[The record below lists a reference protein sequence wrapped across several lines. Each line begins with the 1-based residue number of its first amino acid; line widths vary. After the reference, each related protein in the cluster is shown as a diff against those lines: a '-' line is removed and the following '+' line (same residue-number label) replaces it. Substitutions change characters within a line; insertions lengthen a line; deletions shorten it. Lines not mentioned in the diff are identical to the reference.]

1 MRVTALLFQEYC
13 ATGELQVMQQFEE
26 CGRVAHILQSSDPT
40 IGGVLSK
47 SVNLLFTSLRDG
59 IVAPTSLYAAS
70 SLLRERE
77 DAVQFDCNKN
87 DPIRFLVYE
96 ISNMMGTLIK
106 NCNEPIKESVGEK
119 GGSVHIKNELI
130 EEPSTTF
137 PEDRLNR
144 VFSPVDDPV
153 ESVTEMQHYDS
164 IHQPVVPMG
173 DDSVGF
179 SLGTSFMN
187 IFTAHDGVKPKQ
199 PVLEETFDEFQDELF
214 IDEKDEEIED
224 EDDSNSQ
231 GLEDSIDQSNEEQ
244 SLDSYNDPGYLGTSV
259 RQPRKRGRPSKVS
272 AENNEK
278 VKRSSTG
285 SHKCTICAKVFPLQR
300 NLRDHMLVHT
310 GERSYACSHCSK
322 AYKASNKL
330 ARHKRTAHGLNQ
342 FICEKCGI
350 IFPKK
355 YELTAHVTANVC

>member
-1 MRVTALLFQEYC
+1 
-13 ATGELQVMQQFEE
+13 MQQFEE
-26 CGRVAHILQSSDPT
+26 CGRV
-40 IGGVLSK
+40 
-47 SVNLLFTSLRDG
+47 
-59 IVAPTSLYAAS
+59 TSLYAAS

-259 RQPRKRGRPSKVS
+259 RQPRKRGRPSKV
-272 AENNEK
+272 N
-278 VKRSSTG
+278 
-285 SHKCTICAKVFPLQR
+285 
-300 NLRDHMLVHT
+300 D
-310 GERSYACSHCSK
+310 
-322 AYKASNKL
+322 
-330 ARHKRTAHGLNQ
+330 RTRA
-342 FICEKCGI
+342 
-350 IFPKK
+350 
-355 YELTAHVTANVC
+355 VTAQKRIKHRTNSRDTREQHMDSTNSYVRNAELYFRRNTN